1 MTKEELKNL
10 KFIYE
15 DKINV
20 PQNPFGIEIEFEE
33 ASYNQIEKDLMEL
46 FNYEYVPK
54 SKWSREIKK
63 DYTKWQI
70 GRDATVET
78 NSQENN
84 FETLGGEIK
93 TPIMAN
99 EKKYWEELKQVCELL
114 RSNPRTKI
122 TGKCSIHIHS
132 DKKIYTNLEEY
143 KNLLKLIMIYE
154 DIIYKFSYGEK
165 NTPRELIFKF
175 AKPMSYKIYG
185 ILDKLEIIETEQQL
199 VKLLDNERKYEFNF
213 KNIVSEEKQT
223 IEKRTSNGTLNEKII
238 QNDVRFTLN
247 LLKYAKIEN
256 FDKEFINY
264 KLKNF
269 EPFVINQSIKEF
281 PKKAEELANMIYEE
295 KMDKLMFFKQYYKAF
310 KPNEIAKKHFS

>member
-20 PQNPFGIEIEFEE
+20 PENPFGIEIEFER
-33 ASYNQIEKDLMEL
+33 APYSQIEKDLMEL

-54 SKWSREIKK
+54 PKWSPETKK

-78 NSQENN
+78 KSMENMYEK
-84 FETLGGEIK
+84 FGGEIK
-93 TPIMAN
+93 TPIMTN
-99 EKKYWEELKQVCELL
+99 EKKYWTELKQVCELL
-114 RSNPRTKI
+114 KSNPRTKI
-122 TGKCSIHIHS
+122 TENCSIHIHA
-132 DKKIYTNLEEY
+132 DKKIYTNIEEY
-143 KNLLKLIMIYE
+143 KNLLKLIMVYE

-175 AKPMSYKIYG
+175 AKPMSHKIYG
-185 ILDKLEIIETEQQL
+185 ILDKLETIETEQQL
-199 VKLLDNERKYEFNF
+199 VKLLDYERKYEFNF
-213 KNIVSEEKQT
+213 NNIISEEKKT

-247 LLKYAKIEN
+247 LLKYAKTEN
-256 FDKEFINY
+256 FDKKFINY
-264 KLKNF
+264 KIKNF
-269 EPFVINQSIKEF
+269 EPLIINQSLNEI
-281 PKKAEELANMIYEE
+281 PKKAKELADMIYEKE
-295 KMDKLMFFKQYYKAF
+295 MDKLMFFKQYYKSYTPDDIE
-310 KPNEIAKKHFS
+310 KIR